1 MAVPARRAK
10 SAVPR
15 RNPPR
20 SKQHF
25 LNIGE
30 EAYSDPQNRR
40 ARFHTA
46 AGSAGETLAAVRT
59 AVAWGIITRADGA
72 PAAALLDQI
81 LPILCS
87 ST

>member
-20 SKQHF
+20 S
-25 LNIGE
+25 
-30 EAYSDPQNRR
+30 
-40 ARFHTA
+40 
-46 AGSAGETLAAVRT
+46 AGETLAAVRT
-59 AVAWGIITRADGA
+59 AVAWEIITRADGA

-81 LPILCS
+81 LPILWKL
-87 ST
+87 TRG